1 MMNLLDKYF
10 SPNFAPEDG
19 SGSAPTPD
27 GAAAPAPTSQT
38 PAPSPSPS
46 PSPTPASGTPPAQA
60 TPSPVSDGVGDG
72 DGDSWSSIFDDSP
85 TAPGVTAEIV
95 QPPPVATPPVVPPQ
109 PPQAAPTQAP
119 PAAAPAAAA
128 GQPGAATPQTP
139 PQAAFDRF
147 DPGTLAHHLASNE
160 AAALEYVAQN
170 VFRLTPQEV
179 EALETNVVDTI
190 PKLLAKVFVKSQQN
204 VLSQLASMVPT
215 MIQRQTVAM
224 RLNDQN
230 ADKFYERWPMIKK
243 SEHSDLVNKYG
254 SVYRQMHPQATL
266 EQMIED
272 LGPMVMMAGRITPQA
287 LAPVVPGGQPVNP
300 AAQRAAANGRSPP
313 PSPFVPAGSAAPTA
327 ASTAPEVSPWEAMF
341 RQE

>member
-1 MMNLLDKYF
+1 MNLLDKYF

-19 SGSAPTPD
+19 GAPTPD

-38 PAPSPSPS
+38 PAPSPSTPS
-46 PSPTPASGTPPAQA
+46 PSPTPAGGTPPAQA
-60 TPSPVSDGVGDG
+60 TPSPISDGVGGG

-95 QPPPVATPPVVPPQ
+95 QPPPVAQPPVSPQPPPAATPQTPPVAPLAQ
-109 PPQAAPTQAP
+109 P
-119 PAAAPAAAA
+119 A

-204 VLSQLASMVPT
+204 VLSQLATMVPT

-272 LGPMVMMAGRITPQA
+272 LGPMVMMAGRIPPQ
-287 LAPVVPGGQPVNP
+287 LAAQAPSGQPVNP